1 VSGPWP
7 YAGRVSIIK
16 RLLGRDDDAPVAAR
30 PATPAYDPSAAEA
43 SYERLLAA
51 AMLLRNL
58 DGDLER
64 TAQGLAEREERL
76 RTSAE
81 EYDRLSQAAIAGGRT
96 IQAESAIASAETA
109 QAALD
114 ALAPRVAEVGALR
127 VEVASVASRI
137 EGEATALR
145 SHIDTRA
152 PLGDPSAAVARAE
165 DDAVRMTS
173 LARSL
178 SF

>member
-1 VSGPWP
+1 MGVL
-7 YAGRVSIIK
+7 K
-16 RLLGRDDDAPVAAR
+16 RLLGRDDAAPAAVR
-30 PATPAYDPSAAEA
+30 PAAAGYDPSAAEA

-58 DGDLER
+58 DADLGR
-64 TAQGLAEREERL
+64 TADGLTGREERL

-81 EYDRLSQAAIAGGRT
+81 EYDRLAQAAIAGGRT

-114 ALAPRVAEVGALR
+114 ALAPRVGEVAALR
-127 VEVASVASRI
+127 AEVASVVARV
-137 EGEATALR
+137 EGEAAALR
-145 SHIDTRA
+145 SRIDSRQ
-152 PLGDPSAAVARAE
+152 PLGDATAAVTRAE

>member
-1 VSGPWP
+1 VSLL
-7 YAGRVSIIK
+7 K
-16 RLLGRDDDAPVAAR
+16 RLLGRQDDATAPAR
-30 PATPAYDPSAAEA
+30 PAAAAYDPSAAEA

-58 DGDLER
+58 DADLAR
-64 TAQGLAEREERL
+64 TAEGLAEREARL
-76 RTSAE
+76 RASAE

-114 ALAPRVAEVGALR
+114 ALAPRVAEVAALR
-127 VEVASVASRI
+127 TEAASVASRI
-137 EGEATALR
+137 EGEAAALR
-145 SHIDTRA
+145 SRLDSRV

-165 DDAVRMTS
+165 DDAVRLTS
-173 LARSL
+173 VARSL